1 MESRGSD
8 GRPAAVDGDAADRD
22 VRDVLA
28 GLVVGD
34 GAGTDESLR
43 AVARAAGGSDRLV
56 PELLSALG
64 DDATAVRIGAAWT
77 LCALADDQPA
87 AVGYLAERLAAWTD
101 RESGAEPFEVGQVLA
116 YLRGSYPG
124 RVAEAVD
131 SAAALGPLDADGG
144 RRGADGRSRDG
155 GRPAADRPG
164 GGAVTDRPGGGA
176 AGVGTSAGSP
186 SSGGG
191 AADSARLVE
200 TDGGV
205 GETAVADLGEGRQVV
220 RPSDRP
226 GGVHQRPVESE
237 PGPGAGPGPQRTPRV
252 GRAADGEA
260 VPETHPT
267 HPDFE
272 GRGAESIP
280 AEPAT
285 PAESGD
291 ADDTAERTPT
301 IGGRQPETP
310 ETFAAIGAL
319 SSFDRLSAV
328 AKGCEER
335 FATGYRCRAVE
346 EDEERGVAT
355 RLFER
360 PDEADRLDFA
370 ADLTK
375 RLSRWRTLAD
385 GERVVDLFEWGD
397 RPRPWVATQPVDA
410 SLADRDRP
418 PVDEALRQAEQ
429 LADAV
434 AHCHRH
440 GTVHA
445 GIDPRSV
452 VFRGDALSGLERPML
467 DNVGLMHAF
476 REYFQPANYLD
487 PRFAAPEYFDSDFG
501 RVDAATDVYGLGA
514 TCYYLFTGRSPYTGT
529 YSEVREGV
537 LDGRPPAPSAVHE
550 AVPEELDSVLG
561 KAMAREKMKRYDA
574 VEGFRTDLEAVG
586 GG

>member
-1 MESRGSD
+1 MDSRGPTERSV
-8 GRPAAVDGDAADRD
+8 AVESDGDAADRD

-56 PELLSALG
+56 PDLLSALG

-87 AVGYLAERLAAWTD
+87 AVDYLAKRLATWSG
-101 RESGAEPFEVGQVLA
+101 REDGAEPFEVGQVLS

-124 RVAEAVD
+124 RVADAVD
-131 SAAALGPLDADGG
+131 SAAALGALDADGG
-144 RRGADGRSRDG
+144 RRAAADGTD
-155 GRPAADRPG
+155 ADRTTHG
-164 GGAVTDRPGGGA
+164 SATDSGEAA
-176 AGVGTSAGSP
+176 AGGSA
-186 SSGGG
+186 
-191 AADSARLVE
+191 AERIE
-200 TDGGV
+200 TDGGA
-205 GETAVADLGEGRQVV
+205 AVADLGDGRQIV
-220 RPSDRP
+220 RPSGRR
-226 GGVHQRPVESE
+226 GGVHQRPARPEPERPSRPDESDRS
-237 PGPGAGPGPQRTPRV
+237 G
-252 GRAADGEA
+252 A

-267 HPDFE
+267 HPEFDD
-272 GRGAESIP
+272 AD
-280 AEPAT
+280 AEPT
-285 PAESGD
+285 TTEPAAPTESDD
-291 ADDTAERTPT
+291 AAERTPT
-301 IGGRQPETP
+301 IGTDAPETP

-328 AKGCEER
+328 AEGCEER

-346 EDEERGVAT
+346 DDEERGVAT

-360 PDEADRLDFA
+360 PDECDRLDFA

-375 RLSRWRTLAD
+375 RLSRWRALAD
-385 GERVVDLFEWGD
+385 GEHVVDLVEWGD

-410 SLADRDRP
+410 SLAERDRP
-418 PVDEALRQAEQ
+418 PVDEALAQAEQ

-487 PRFAAPEYFDSDFG
+487 PRFAAPEYFDTDFG
-501 RVDAATDVYGLGA
+501 RIDAATDVYGLGA
-514 TCYYLFTGRSPYTGT
+514 TCYYLFTGRPPYSGS
-529 YSEVREGV
+529 YCEVREGV
-537 LDGRPPAPSAVHE
+537 LDGRPPAPSAVNE
-550 AVPEELDSVLG
+550 AIPEALDSVLG

-574 VEGFRTDLEAVG
+574 VEGFRKDLEAVG
-586 GG
+586 GD

>member
-1 MESRGSD
+1 MDSRGSA
-8 GRPAAVDGDAADRD
+8 GRPVTVEGGGGAADRD
-22 VRDVLA
+22 VRDVLV

-87 AVGYLAERLAAWTD
+87 AVGYLAEQLAAWSD
-101 RESGAEPFEVGQVLA
+101 REGGAEPFEVGQVLS

-124 RVAEAVD
+124 RVADAVD
-131 SAAALGPLDADGG
+131 SAAALGALDADGG
-144 RRGADGRSRDG
+144 QRGGDGRPRDGRSTPGASPDPTGTASDG
-155 GRPAADRPG
+155 PPAER
-164 GGAVTDRPGGGA
+164 
-176 AGVGTSAGSP
+176 
-186 SSGGG
+186 
-191 AADSARLVE
+191 VE

-205 GETAVADLGEGRQVV
+205 GETAVADLGDGRRIV
-220 RPSDRP
+220 RPSNRR
-226 GGVHQRPVESE
+226 GGVHQRPVD
-237 PGPGAGPGPQRTPRV
+237 PDGPPR
-252 GRAADGEA
+252 RDSPPEA

-267 HPDFE
+267 HPEFDE
-272 GRGAESIP
+272 NDAKPARRGPETP
-280 AEPAT
+280 TEPT
-285 PAESGD
+285 GTD
-291 ADDTAERTPT
+291 ERTPT
-301 IGGRQPETP
+301 IGTDAPETP

-319 SSFDRLSAV
+319 STFDSLSAV
-328 AKGCEER
+328 AEGCEDR
-335 FATGYRCRAVE
+335 FATGYRCRAVD

-360 PDEADRLDFA
+360 PDECDRLDFA

-375 RLSRWRTLAD
+375 RLSRWRALAD

-397 RPRPWVATQPVDA
+397 RPRPWVATQPVDE

-418 PVDEALRQAEQ
+418 PVDEALAQAEQ

-452 VFRGDALSGLERPML
+452 VFRGDALTGLERPML

-487 PRFAAPEYFDSDFG
+487 PRFAAPEYFDTDFG

-514 TCYYLFTGRSPYTGT
+514 TCYYLFTGHPPYSGT
-529 YSEVREGV
+529 YCEIREGV
-537 LDGRPPAPSAVHE
+537 LDGRPPAPSAVGD

-574 VEGFRTDLEAVG
+574 VEGFRNDLDAVG
-586 GG
+586 GE

>member
-1 MESRGSD
+1 MDGRGSTA
-8 GRPAAVDGDAADRD
+8 RPVAVDGDAAERD

-34 GAGTDESLR
+34 GDGTDESLR

-87 AVGYLAERLAAWTD
+87 AVGYLAERLAAWSD
-101 RESGAEPFEVGQVLA
+101 RDAGAEPFEVGQVLA
-116 YLRGSYPG
+116 YLRGKYPG
-124 RVAEAVD
+124 RVADAVD
-131 SAAALGPLDADGG
+131 SAAALGALDADGG
-144 RRGADGRSRDG
+144 RRGDDGRPTPGASPDATGTAGDRT
-155 GRPAADRPG
+155 PAER
-164 GGAVTDRPGGGA
+164 
-176 AGVGTSAGSP
+176 
-186 SSGGG
+186 
-191 AADSARLVE
+191 VE

-205 GETAVADLGEGRQVV
+205 GGAAVDDLGDGRQIV
-220 RPSDRP
+220 RPSDRR
-226 GGVHQRPVESE
+226 GGVHQRPVEPRE
-237 PGPGAGPGPQRTPRV
+237 GPPRPDGPSG
-252 GRAADGEA
+252 A

-267 HPDFE
+267 HPEFD
-272 GRGAESIP
+272 ESD
-280 AEPAT
+280 AEPARTDPET
-285 PAESGD
+285 PTGPTGAS
-291 ADDTAERTPT
+291 ERTPT
-301 IGGRQPETP
+301 IGTDAPETP

-319 SSFDRLSAV
+319 SSFDSLSAV
-328 AKGCEER
+328 AEGCEER

-346 EDEERGVAT
+346 GEEQRGVAT

-360 PDEADRLDFA
+360 PEEADRLDFA

-375 RLSRWRTLAD
+375 RLSRWRALAD
-385 GERVVDLFEWGD
+385 GERVVDLVEWGD
-397 RPRPWVATQPVDA
+397 RPRPWVATQPVDE
-410 SLADRDRP
+410 SLAERERP
-418 PVDEALRQAEQ
+418 AVDEALAQAEQ

-445 GIDPRSV
+445 GIDPKSV
-452 VFRGDALSGLERPML
+452 VFRGDALTGLERPML

-487 PRFAAPEYFDSDFG
+487 PRFAAPEYFDTDFG

-514 TCYYLFTGRSPYTGT
+514 TCYYLFTGRPPYTGT
-529 YSEVREGV
+529 YCEVREGV
-537 LDGRPPAPSAVHE
+537 LDGRPPAPSAVE
-550 AVPEELDSVLG
+550 AAVPEELDSVLG

-574 VEGFRTDLEAVG
+574 VEGFRNDLEAVG
-586 GG
+586 GD

>member
-1 MESRGSD
+1 MDSRGSTE
-8 GRPAAVDGDAADRD
+8 RPVAVDGDAADRD

-87 AVGYLAERLAAWTD
+87 AVDYLAKRLATWSE
-101 RESGAEPFEVGQVLA
+101 RGGGEEPFEVEQVLS

-124 RVAEAVD
+124 RVADAVD
-131 SAAALGPLDADGG
+131 SAAALGALDADGG
-144 RRGADGRSRDG
+144 RRAAADGTD
-155 GRPAADRPG
+155 DRTTHGTPTG
-164 GGAVTDRPGGGA
+164 SGER
-176 AGVGTSAGSP
+176 AGAGS
-186 SSGGG
+186 SGE
-191 AADSARLVE
+191 RVE

-205 GETAVADLGEGRQVV
+205 GGTAVADLGDGRQVV
-220 RPSDRP
+220 RPSGRR
-226 GGVHQRPVESE
+226 GGVHQRPVE
-237 PGPGAGPGPQRTPRV
+237 PGAERPVRPDEPDRS
-252 GRAADGEA
+252 AA

-267 HPDFE
+267 HPEFDD
-272 GRGAESIP
+272 AD
-280 AEPAT
+280 AEPT
-285 PAESGD
+285 TTEPAAPTESDG
-291 ADDTAERTPT
+291 AAERTPT
-301 IGGRQPETP
+301 IGTHAPETP

-328 AKGCEER
+328 AEGCEAR

-346 EDEERGVAT
+346 DDEERGVAT

-360 PDEADRLDFA
+360 PDECDRLDFA

-375 RLSRWRTLAD
+375 RLSRWRALAD

-397 RPRPWVATQPVDA
+397 RPRPWVATQPVDD
-410 SLADRDRP
+410 SLAERDRP
-418 PVDEALRQAEQ
+418 PVDEALAQAEQ

-445 GIDPRSV
+445 GIDPKSV

-487 PRFAAPEYFDSDFG
+487 PRFAAPEYFDTDFG

-514 TCYYLFTGRSPYTGT
+514 TCYYLFTGRPPYAGS
-529 YSEVREGV
+529 YCEVREGV
-537 LDGRPPAPSAVHE
+537 IDGRPPAPSAVNE

-574 VEGFRTDLEAVG
+574 VEGFRNDLEAVG
-586 GG
+586 GD

>member
-1 MESRGSD
+1 MDSRGSNLRPVTVEGD
-8 GRPAAVDGDAADRD
+8 GSAADRD
-22 VRDVLA
+22 IRNVLA

-56 PELLSALG
+56 PELLDALG

-87 AVGYLAERLAAWTD
+87 AVGYLAERLAAWSD
-101 RESGAEPFEVGQVLA
+101 REGGAEPFEVGQVLS

-124 RVAEAVD
+124 RVADAVD
-131 SAAALGPLDADGG
+131 SAAALGPLDADGRRRTG
-144 RRGADGRSRDG
+144 RDGR
-155 GRPAADRPG
+155 PNPG
-164 GGAVTDRPGGGA
+164 ASTDA
-176 AGVGTSAGSP
+176 TGTTDDQPSAE
-186 SSGGG
+186 
-191 AADSARLVE
+191 RVE

-205 GETAVADLGEGRQVV
+205 GGTAVTDLGDGRRIV
-220 RPSDRP
+220 RPSGRR
-226 GGVHQRPVESE
+226 GGVRQRPVE
-237 PGPGAGPGPQRTPRV
+237 PGAERPVRPDDSDRSG
-252 GRAADGEA
+252 A

-267 HPDFE
+267 HPEFDE
-272 GRGAESIP
+272 TDAESVP

-285 PAESGD
+285 PAD
-291 ADDTAERTPT
+291 ADEPEKPTDTAERTPT
-301 IGGRQPETP
+301 IGTHAPETP

-319 SSFDRLSAV
+319 SSFDSLSAV
-328 AKGCEER
+328 AEGCEAR
-335 FATGYRCRAVE
+335 FATGYRCRAV
-346 EDEERGVAT
+346 DEGDERGVAT
-355 RLFER
+355 RLFEC

-375 RLSRWRTLAD
+375 RLSRWRALAD
-385 GERVVDLFEWGD
+385 GERVVELFEWGD
-397 RPRPWVATQPVDA
+397 RPRPWVATQPVDE
-410 SLADRDRP
+410 SLAERDRP
-418 PVDEALRQAEQ
+418 PVDEALAQAEQ

-445 GIDPRSV
+445 GIDPQSV
-452 VFRGDALSGLERPML
+452 VFRGDALTGLERPML

-487 PRFAAPEYFDSDFG
+487 PRFAAPEYFDTDFG

-514 TCYYLFTGRSPYTGT
+514 TCYYLFTGRPPYTGS
-529 YSEVREGV
+529 YCDIRDGV

-550 AVPEELDSVLG
+550 AVPEDLDSVLG

-574 VEGFRTDLEAVG
+574 VEGFRNDLEAVG
-586 GG
+586 GT

>member
-1 MESRGSD
+1 MDSRGST
-8 GRPAAVDGDAADRD
+8 GRPVAVEGGDAAARD

-87 AVGYLAERLAAWTD
+87 AVGYLAKRLATWSG
-101 RESGAEPFEVGQVLA
+101 REDGAEPFEVGQVLA

-124 RVAEAVD
+124 RVADAVD
-131 SAAALGPLDADGG
+131 SAAALGALDADGG
-144 RRGADGRSRDG
+144 RRAATGGTDADRTAHGSATDSG
-155 GRPAADRPG
+155 EPAAG
-164 GGAVTDRPGGGA
+164 GGPAER
-176 AGVGTSAGSP
+176 
-186 SSGGG
+186 
-191 AADSARLVE
+191 VE

-205 GETAVADLGEGRQVV
+205 GGTAVADLGDGRQIV
-220 RPSDRP
+220 RPSGRR
-226 GGVHQRPVESE
+226 GGVHQRPVE
-237 PGPGAGPGPQRTPRV
+237 PGPERPSRPDESDRSG
-252 GRAADGEA
+252 A

-267 HPDFE
+267 PPEFDD
-272 GRGAESIP
+272 AD
-280 AEPAT
+280 AEPT
-285 PAESGD
+285 TTEPAAPTESDG
-291 ADDTAERTPT
+291 AAERTPT
-301 IGGRQPETP
+301 IGIDAPETP

-328 AKGCEER
+328 AEGCEGR

-346 EDEERGVAT
+346 DDEERGVAT

-360 PDEADRLDFA
+360 PDECDRLDFA

-375 RLSRWRTLAD
+375 RLSRWRALAD
-385 GERVVDLFEWGD
+385 GERVVDLVEWGD
-397 RPRPWVATQPVDA
+397 RPRPWVATQPVDE
-410 SLADRDRP
+410 SLAERGRP
-418 PVDEALRQAEQ
+418 PVDEALHQAEQ

-445 GIDPRSV
+445 GIDPKSV

-487 PRFAAPEYFDSDFG
+487 PRFAAPEYFDTDFG

-514 TCYYLFTGRSPYTGT
+514 TCYYLFTGRPPYTGS
-529 YSEVREGV
+529 YCEIREGV
-537 LDGRPPAPSAVHE
+537 LDGRPPAPSAVNE

-574 VEGFRTDLEAVG
+574 VEGFLSGLNAVG

>member
-1 MESRGSD
+1 MDSRGS
-8 GRPAAVDGDAADRD
+8 GRRPVTVEGDGDAADRD

-87 AVGYLAERLAAWTD
+87 AVGYLAKRLATRSD
-101 RESGAEPFEVGQVLA
+101 REDGAEPFEVGQVLS

-124 RVAEAVD
+124 RVADAVD
-131 SAAALGPLDADGG
+131 SAAALGALDADGE
-144 RRGADGRSRDG
+144 RRTGSDGRPTSRTSSDSTG
-155 GRPAADRPG
+155 TASDRTPAER
-164 GGAVTDRPGGGA
+164 
-176 AGVGTSAGSP
+176 
-186 SSGGG
+186 
-191 AADSARLVE
+191 VE

-205 GETAVADLGEGRQVV
+205 GGTAVADLGGGRQVV
-220 RPSDRP
+220 RPSGRRVGVRQRPAEPETERPVRPDEPDRP
-226 GGVHQRPVESE
+226 G
-237 PGPGAGPGPQRTPRV
+237 T
-252 GRAADGEA
+252 

-267 HPDFE
+267 HPEFD
-272 GRGAESIP
+272 GAD
-280 AEPAT
+280 AEPAVAD
-285 PAESGD
+285 PASPVD
-291 ADDTAERTPT
+291 ADEPDDAGATTERTPT
-301 IGGRQPETP
+301 IGTDAPETP

-328 AKGCEER
+328 AEGCEAR
-335 FATGYRCRAVE
+335 FATGYRCRAV
-346 EDEERGVAT
+346 DDGEERGVAT

-360 PDEADRLDFA
+360 PDECDRLDFA

-375 RLSRWRTLAD
+375 RLSRWRALAD
-385 GERVVDLFEWGD
+385 GERVVDLFERGD

-410 SLADRDRP
+410 SLADRERP
-418 PVDEALRQAEQ
+418 PVDEALAQAEQ

-452 VFRGDALSGLERPML
+452 VFRGDALTGLERPML
-467 DNVGLMHAF
+467 DNVGLMHVF

-487 PRFAAPEYFDSDFG
+487 PRFAAPEYFDTDFG

-514 TCYYLFTGRSPYTGT
+514 TCYYLFTGRPPYTGT
-529 YSEVREGV
+529 YCEVREGV
-537 LDGRPPAPSAVHE
+537 LDGRPPAPSAVE
-550 AVPEELDSVLG
+550 AAVPEELDSVLG

-574 VEGFRTDLEAVG
+574 VEGFRNDLEAVG
-586 GG
+586 GE

>member
-1 MESRGSD
+1 MDSRGSTE
-8 GRPAAVDGDAADRD
+8 RSVAVEGDGDAAERD
-22 VRDVLA
+22 IRDVLA

-56 PELLSALG
+56 PELLDALG

-87 AVGYLAERLAAWTD
+87 AVGYLAERLAAWSD

-116 YLRGSYPG
+116 YLRGKYPG
-124 RVAEAVD
+124 RVADAVD
-131 SAAALGPLDADGG
+131 SAAALGALDADGG
-144 RRGADGRSRDG
+144 RPGDGRSRGGRPRDG
-155 GRPAADRPG
+155 GRSTTDRSG
-164 GGAVTDRPGGGA
+164 GGSAGRA
-176 AGVGTSAGSP
+176 ASAGSP
-186 SSGGG
+186 SSADG
-191 AADSARLVE
+191 AADSPRSVE

-205 GETAVADLGEGRQVV
+205 GGTAVADLGDGRQIV
-220 RPSDRP
+220 RPSNRR
-226 GGVHQRPVESE
+226 GGVHQRPVGSGS
-237 PGPGAGPGPQRTPRV
+237 GPERTPRP
-252 GRAADGEA
+252 GRAEDTGA

-272 GRGAESIP
+272 GRDAESIP
-280 AEPAT
+280 TEPAT
-285 PAESGD
+285 PAESGG
-291 ADDTAERTPT
+291 ADDAAERTPT
-301 IGGRQPETP
+301 IGGREPETP

-328 AKGCEER
+328 AEGCEDR
-335 FATGYRCRAVE
+335 FATGYRCRAVD
-346 EDEERGVAT
+346 EDEERGIAT

-360 PDEADRLDFA
+360 PEEADRLDFA

-385 GERVVDLFEWGD
+385 GEHVVDVVEWGD
-397 RPRPWVATQPVDA
+397 RPRPWVATQPVDE
-410 SLADRDRP
+410 SLAERDRP

-487 PRFAAPEYFDSDFG
+487 PRFAAPEYFDTDFG

-514 TCYYLFTGRSPYTGT
+514 TCYYLFTGRPPYTGT
-529 YSEVREGV
+529 YCEVREGV
-537 LDGRPPAPSAVHE
+537 LDGRPPAPSAVND
-550 AVPEELDSVLG
+550 AVPEALDSALG
-561 KAMAREKMKRYDA
+561 KALGREKTKRYDA
-574 VEGFRTDLEAVG
+574 VEGFRNDLEAVG
-586 GG
+586 GE